1 MSTESSPDPTLVLKN
16 QCLGTL
22 YEFLDASVEVWP
34 ECQALKKYHALFKEA
49 KETSFEAFTTAVYSA
64 IQSNEKLFE
73 RMQNKDLSVFQ
84 EPLEIFK
91 ELDIYTKL
99 SEAPQ
104 EVQDTCWTY
113 IAQIVQ
119 TANLSR
125 VYGSAPPD
133 MLQKVSAVAESFM
146 KKMEDGTFDPKELD
160 PMALTQ
166 MMMEGVDKKEME
178 QWASTVMNPQSIN
191 SLMSVMQNVM
201 GNLGDDGKKV
211 DFANLAMS
219 MAGSMGAGSMGGGGA
234 NPLAALAGMN
244 PEIIQQMMGGLMKNM
259 KK

>member
-1 MSTESSPDPTLVLKN
+1 MATPDPTHVLKN

-22 YEFLDASVEVWP
+22 YEFLDASAEVWP
-34 ECQALKKYHALFKEA
+34 DCQAIKKYHALFKEA
-49 KETSFEAFTTAVYSA
+49 KESNAEAFSTAVYA
-64 IQSNEKLFE
+64 QILANEPLFE
-73 RMQNKDLSVFQ
+73 RLHAKDVSVFQ
-84 EPLEIFK
+84 EPVELFQ

-104 EVQDTCWTY
+104 EVQDTCWSY
-113 IAQIVQ
+113 ISQVMQ
-119 TANLSR
+119 TANLSK
-125 VYGSAPPD
+125 VYGSAPPE
-133 MLQKVSAVAESFM
+133 MLLKVGAVAESFM
-146 KKMEDGTFDPKELD
+146 KKMEDGTFDPKDLD

-201 GNLGDDGKKV
+201 GNMGEGGDKV
-211 DFANLAMS
+211 DFASLAMS
-219 MAGSMGAGSMGGGGA
+219 MSAGMGAGGGQP
-234 NPLAALAGMN
+234 NPLAALSAMN
-244 PEIIQQMMGGLMKNM
+244 PEMIQKMMGGFMKNL

>member
-1 MSTESSPDPTLVLKN
+1 MSSDSNPDPTQVLKN
-16 QCLGTL
+16 QCLGTM

-34 ECQALKKYHALFKEA
+34 DCPALKKYHAVFREA
-49 KETSFEAFTTAVYSA
+49 KETNSDVFTNAVYAS
-64 IQSNEKLFE
+64 IQVNEKLFE

-84 EPLEIFK
+84 EPIEIFK

-99 SEAPQ
+99 SEAPE

-133 MLQKVSAVAESFM
+133 MLQKVSAVAEKFM
-146 KKMEDGTFDPKELD
+146 KKMEEGTFDPKELD

-201 GNLGDDGKKV
+201 GNMGEDGKKV

-219 MAGSMGAGSMGGGGA
+219 MAGSLGGGG
-234 NPLAALAGMN
+234 NPLAALGGMN

>member
-1 MSTESSPDPTLVLKN
+1 MSTETATPDPTHVLKN

-22 YEFLDASVEVWP
+22 FEFLDASAEVWP
-34 ECQALKKYHALFKEA
+34 QCQAIKKYHAMFKEA
-49 KETSFEAFTTAVYSA
+49 REANSETFSTAMYA
-64 IQSNEKLFE
+64 QILANESLFE
-73 RMQNKDLSVFQ
+73 RLHAKDLSVFQ
-84 EPLEIFK
+84 ESLPIFQ
-91 ELDIYTKL
+91 ELDVYTKL

-104 EVQDTCWTY
+104 DVQDTCWTY
-113 IAQIVQ
+113 ISQVMQ
-119 TANLSR
+119 TANLSK

-133 MLQKVSAVAESFM
+133 MLLKVGAVAESFM
-146 KKMEDGTFDPKELD
+146 KKMEDGTFDPKDLD

-201 GNLGDDGKKV
+201 GNMGEGGEKV

-219 MAGSMGAGSMGGGGA
+219 MAGNMGGQGA
-234 NPLAALAGMN
+234 NPLTALSAMN
-244 PEIIQQMMGGLMKNM
+244 PEIIQKMMGGFMKNL
-259 KK
+259 KKE